1 MASEEQADGRLLA
14 LYRRYIGE
22 PDAETDVYLGF
33 ALFFGGIAFGLL
45 GFVIFLGS
53 VGVTAGT
60 DLFWQL
66 REIAI
71 VLATIGLPAFLIGIV
86 VLLPVSDRA
95 RYGAAVG
102 GAVSLIAVIAFIA
115 VYPQNWNV
123 QAGPDY
129 SAEGIA
135 VYAIGLAILVAATGA
150 ALVAHQLERV
160 RPGSGDGD
168 ASDAPATGGG
178 GSTGSSGED
187 AAGETV
193 TDEQVRADIDDALSG
208 AELTWGGVE
217 KSDTKRLQIE
227 TDAPELDDSQFED
240 VEATTTRSAGNSV
253 DDAVAGLQQLKGGQP
268 EEASSE
274 GTVDDQ
280 TAALRELKEQQEQEL
295 AEEDD
300 GALGRLKRTLGLE

>member
-1 MASEEQADGRLLA
+1 MASEEQTDGRLLA

-86 VLLPVSDRA
+86 VLLPVSERA
-95 RYGAAVG
+95 RYAAAAG
-102 GAVSLIAVIAFIA
+102 GAISLIAVIAFIA

-135 VYAIGLAILVAATGA
+135 VYAVGLAILVSATGA

-160 RPGSGDGD
+160 RPAPAEGGS
-168 ASDAPATGGG
+168 SDAPAAGSDGSAATGGD
-178 GSTGSSGED
+178 SG
-187 AAGETV
+187 GETV

-208 AELTWGGVE
+208 TELTWGGVE
-217 KSDTKRLQIE
+217 KSDTKRLQVQTE
-227 TDAPELDDSQFED
+227 TPDLDDSQID
-240 VEATTTRSAGNSV
+240 DIEATTTRSEGNAV
-253 DDAVAGLQQLKGGQP
+253 DDAVSGLQQLKGGQP
-268 EEASSE
+268 EEAASE
-274 GTVDDQ
+274 STVDDQ
-280 TAALRELKEQQEQEL
+280 TAALRELKEQREQEL
-295 AEEDD
+295 AQEDD